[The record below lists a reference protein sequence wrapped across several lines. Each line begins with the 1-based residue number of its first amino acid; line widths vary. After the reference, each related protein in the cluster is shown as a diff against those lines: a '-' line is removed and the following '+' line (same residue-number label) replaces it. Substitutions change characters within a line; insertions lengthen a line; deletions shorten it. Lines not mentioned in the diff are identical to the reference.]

1 MLRTW
6 AGIVDTTPDASPI
19 VGATPVDG
27 LWVNCGWGTGG
38 FKATP
43 GVGLGLRAHDRD
55 GAPHP
60 LNVPFSLERFAA
72 APSSTS
78 TAPRRWRTD
87 AMLLIT
93 CPHCGPRDETEFT
106 YGGEAGIAYPA
117 DPDALTDAGV
127 GGVPL
132 RAREPQG
139 PLAERWCHSS
149 GCRRWFD
156 VVRDTVTQD
165 VS

>member
-1 MLRTW
+1 
-6 AGIVDTTPDASPI
+6 
-19 VGATPVDG
+19 
-27 LWVNCGWGTGG
+27 
-38 FKATP
+38 
-43 GVGLGLRAHDRD
+43 
-55 GAPHP
+55 
-60 LNVPFSLERFAA
+60 
-72 APSSTS
+72 
-78 TAPRRWRTD
+78 
-87 AMLLIT
+87 MLLIT

-117 DPDALTDAGV
+117 DPEALSDPEWAEYLFV
-127 GGVPL
+127 
-132 RAREPQG
+132 RANHRG